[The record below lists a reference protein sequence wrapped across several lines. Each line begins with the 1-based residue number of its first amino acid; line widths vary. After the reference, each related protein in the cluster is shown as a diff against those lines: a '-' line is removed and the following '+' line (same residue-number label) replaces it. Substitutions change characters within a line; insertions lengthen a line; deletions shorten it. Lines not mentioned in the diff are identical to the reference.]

1 MQVPE
6 LLRGRL
12 HNLRSSY
19 LKRAVQICRQSVRQY
34 APCHVRLRVWFGIPL
49 STFVRHRTLRLQ
61 G

>member
-19 LKRAVQICRQSVRQY
+19 LKRAVRICRQSGSM
-34 APCHVRLRVWFGIPL
+34 RLAMCG
-49 STFVRHRTLRLQ
+49 
-61 G
+61 